1 MHGIGDGA
9 AAAPGPAE
17 SGRADA
23 AGAARLQLSATG
35 QEDVSRLRGE
45 LSVSCCPN
53 LEDASM
59 RTLTA
64 AVFAAAL
71 LVLPQAVEAHDAW
84 ANGDPIPPWV
94 KTECCSQ
101 AHAHHI
107 DDDAVHAR
115 PDGYH
120 VDGYRWTIPYSQ
132 ALPSPDGSTWLFY
145 TTRQDGSQGAPYCFF
160 VGPRGS

>member
-1 MHGIGDGA
+1 MHGFGDGA

-17 SGRADA
+17 SGRAGA

-35 QEDVSRLRGE
+35 QEDASRLRGE

-94 KTECCSQ
+94 
-101 AHAHHI
+101 
-107 DDDAVHAR
+107 
-115 PDGYH
+115 
-120 VDGYRWTIPYSQ
+120 
-132 ALPSPDGSTWLFY
+132 
-145 TTRQDGSQGAPYCFF
+145 
-160 VGPRGS
+160 